1 MKTVIL
7 AFLAMSLAFLGSAIA
22 GGAVTPE
29 DGSLLDLFRP
39 VVDAAVQGHPYL
51 AGALALV
58 FAAAVARRYGGKH
71 WAFLNTQVGSSLTVL
86 VGAFGGAAAVPLATA
101 SLSTAIVW
109 SALKVAFYAAGG
121 YSLAKPLVQWL
132 ATRAPAWAQ
141 GPLALV
147 LWLFNK
153 PDKVAAAERAGDVAV
168 AAKPAQGLQGITGA
182 PRDVE

>member
-1 MKTVIL
+1 MKTVVL
-7 AFLAMSLAFLGSAIA
+7 AFLAMSLAFIGTAVA

-29 DGSLLDLFRP
+29 DGSLVDLFRP
-39 VVDAAVQGHPYL
+39 VVEAAVNGHPYL

-71 WAFLNTQVGSSLTVL
+71 WGFLNTQVGSSLTVL

-132 ATRAPAWAQ
+132 ATHAPAWAQ

-153 PDKVAAAERAGDVAV
+153 PDRVASAV
-168 AAKPAQGLQGITGA
+168 AAGEAAVVAKPPTGLRGITGN